1 MEDRTE
7 SNLTPNSNP
16 FITKEIGTTPA
27 GHSGNENKDGG
38 GLNFLKNTQIIILG
52 LCIAGATIG
61 ASLIFSKGFLSVTK
75 FMREQITVTGSAQ
88 KNIKSDYAVWIG
100 TFARRE
106 ILMADA
112 YKKLGEDLGKVQKY
126 LTGQGIPGQDILINQ
141 IETETVY
148 KKNEKGNDTNTIEG
162 YRLKQFVELRSNDV
176 DKIARISREAT
187 DLINEGIEFYS
198 GSPEYSYTKLDE
210 LKVEMLAKATENAK
224 LRADNMVKATGN
236 KIGFMR
242 SAKMG
247 VFQIT
252 PVNSTEISDWGVND
266 TSSLE
271 KKVTAVVNASFSIE

>member
-1 MEDRTE
+1 MPVDGNQKIGKHDIGAIPGRHEMEGQ
-7 SNLTPNSNP
+7 SNG
-16 FITKEIGTTPA
+16 K
-27 GHSGNENKDGG
+27 
-38 GLNFLKNTQIIILG
+38 LNFLKNTQIIILG

-88 KNIKSDYAVWIG
+88 KQIKSDYAVWTG
-100 TFARRE
+100 SFARRE

-112 YKKLGEDLGKVQKY
+112 YKKLGEDLDKVQKY
-126 LTGQGIPGQDILINQ
+126 LTGQGITQKDIIINQ

-148 KKNEKGNDTNTIEG
+148 KKNDKGNDTNTIEG
-162 YRLKQFVELRSNDV
+162 YRLKQSVELRSNDV

-187 DLINEGIEFYS
+187 GLINEGIEFYS
-198 GSPEYSYTKLDE
+198 GSPDYSYTKLDE

-236 KIGFMR
+236 RIGFMR

-252 PVNSTEISDWGVND
+252 PINSTEISDWGVND

>member
-1 MEDRTE
+1 MEDQ
-7 SNLTPNSNP
+7 SNRFS
-16 FITKEIGTTPA
+16 
-27 GHSGNENKDGG
+27 
-38 GLNFLKNTQIIILG
+38 FLKNTQIIILG
-52 LCIAGATIG
+52 LCIAGATIA
-61 ASLIFSKGFLSVTK
+61 ASIIFSKGFLSVTK

-88 KNIKSDYAVWIG
+88 KQIKSDYAVWIG
-100 TFARRE
+100 SFSRRE

-112 YKKLGEDLGKVQKY
+112 YKKLGEDLAKVQKY
-126 LTGQGIPGQDILINQ
+126 LTGQGITEKGIIINQ

-162 YRLKQFVELRSNDV
+162 YRLKQSVELRSNDV

-187 DLINEGIEFYS
+187 GLINEGIEFYS
-198 GSPEYSYTKLDE
+198 GSPDYSYTKLDE

-224 LRADNMVKATGN
+224 LRAENMVKATGN
-236 KIGFMR
+236 RIGFMR

-252 PVNSTEISDWGVND
+252 PINSTEISDWGVND

>member
-1 MEDRTE
+1 MEE
-7 SNLTPNSNP
+7 QS
-16 FITKEIGTTPA
+16 
-27 GHSGNENKDGG
+27 SGK
-38 GLNFLKNTQIIILG
+38 LNFLKNTQIIILG

-61 ASLIFSKGFLSVTK
+61 ASIIFSKGFLSVTK
-75 FMREQITVTGSAQ
+75 FMREQIRVTGSAQ
-88 KNIKSDYAVWIG
+88 KQIKSDYAVWIG
-100 TFARRE
+100 AFSRRE

-112 YKKLGEDLGKVQKY
+112 YKKLGEDLEKVQKY
-126 LTGQGIPGQDILINQ
+126 LTGQGIPEKDIIINQ

-162 YRLKQFVELRSNDV
+162 YRLKQSVELRSNDV
-176 DKIARISREAT
+176 EKIARISREAT
-187 DLINEGIEFYS
+187 SLINEGIEFYS
-198 GSPEYSYTKLDE
+198 GSPDYSYTKLDE

-252 PVNSTEISDWGVND
+252 PINSTEISDWGVND

>member
-1 MEDRTE
+1 MEDH
-7 SNLTPNSNP
+7 SNG
-16 FITKEIGTTPA
+16 KM
-27 GHSGNENKDGG
+27 
-38 GLNFLKNTQIIILG
+38 NFLKNTQIIILG

-88 KNIKSDYAVWIG
+88 KQIKSDYAVWTG
-100 TFARRE
+100 SFSRRE

-112 YKKLGEDLGKVQKY
+112 YKKLGEDLEKVQKY
-126 LTGQGIPGQDILINQ
+126 LTGQGIAQKDIIINQ
-141 IETETVY
+141 IETETIY

-162 YRLKQFVELRSNDV
+162 YRLKQSVELRSNDV

-187 DLINEGIEFYS
+187 GLINEGIEFYS
-198 GSPEYSYTKLDE
+198 GSPDYSYTKLDE

-252 PVNSTEISDWGVND
+252 PINSTEISDWGVND